1 MVVVEKDMLCCVDRH
16 KNFSFSVGL
25 WDLFATSFL
34 YYQYYSIVILFFV
47 VYVEIVDIER
57 DR

>member
-34 YYQYYSIVILFFV
+34 YYSIVILFFV